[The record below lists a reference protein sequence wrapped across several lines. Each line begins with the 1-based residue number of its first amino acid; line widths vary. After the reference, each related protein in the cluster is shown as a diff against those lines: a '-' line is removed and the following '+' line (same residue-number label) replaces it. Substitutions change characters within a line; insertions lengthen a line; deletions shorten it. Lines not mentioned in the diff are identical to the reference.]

1 MSHSHIEKYIE
12 RVVGKA
18 NDKEG
23 HRGYLM
29 FDYQWQR
36 NMGDLH
42 FNRQEFPDINGTME
56 MIRWENVG
64 VLTSAYYD
72 YETMTYVHRIL
83 LMVLGILKHPLGKT

>member
-1 MSHSHIEKYIE
+1 MNIVHGTQSLLVMKVHVPSNGRISHSHIEKYIE

-29 FDYQWQR
+29 LDHHWQR

-42 FNRQEFPDINGTME
+42 FDREEFPDINATME
-56 MIRWENVG
+56 MIRWARV
-64 VLTSAYYD
+64 SASS
-72 YETMTYVHRIL
+72 
-83 LMVLGILKHPLGKT
+83 